1 MLLISGK
8 LGKLVSNRERD
19 HGYQFASNARS
30 AHTTVSRDAH
40 TAVSRDGSVTLRIVK
55 QPESQHRARYLTEGS
70 RGAVKDRTGASFPTL
85 ALESSDGVY
94 SGQPA
99 KLQIYVSS
107 ERDQQLS
114 QLSQLSQNV
123 WRHHDDG
130 TTITTVILSTAQ
142 RYRQHGGTVELWNC
156 VHHW

>member
-1 MLLISGK
+1 MLISGK

-19 HGYQFASNARS
+19 HGYQFASTARS
-30 AHTTVSRDAH
+30 AHTAVSRDAH
-40 TAVSRDGSVTLRIVK
+40 AHSAVSRDGSVTLRIVK

-85 ALESSDGVY
+85 ALESSCGAY
-94 SGQPA
+94 SGKPA

-114 QLSQLSQNV
+114 QLSHKLPAP
-123 WRHHDDG
+123 H
-130 TTITTVILSTAQ
+130 LF
-142 RYRQHGGTVELWNC
+142 Y
-156 VHHW
+156 